1 MPVFYQASN
10 FCETDQYLSPGGMG
24 GQEEFGCV
32 IIKFT
37 WFPPPERLS
46 RVLMN
51 PRVDRQ
57 LSMVPLHSFQGKNDT
72 RSVPAENVVFPLK
85 SFRSLDI
92 FNVHF
97 FSAFSRNVCC
107 YSLPRDNSCK
117 NCGRYEKTKSTNCSN
132 VLNCW
137 GKMEWKIT
145 FPYRPWWLNRHC
157 CVHLYNDH
165 STIICLQNL
174 LGNCQLSHKIPKNK
188 KKQNRRCSVE
198 PDH

>member
-37 WFPPPERLS
+37 WFPPPPERLS

-117 NCGRYEKTKSTNCSN
+117 NFGRYEKTKSTNCSN
-132 VLNCW
+132 VLKLLRQDGMKNYL
-137 GKMEWKIT
+137 
-145 FPYRPWWLNRHC
+145 F
-157 CVHLYNDH
+157 
-165 STIICLQNL
+165 LQTMMIESSL
-174 LGNCQLSHKIPKNK
+174 LCPSLQWP
-188 KKQNRRCSVE
+188 
-198 PDH
+198 